1 KVPLGVVNDTAFV
14 AGSSGGC
21 VGSSL
26 LLTPGGGD
34 EVPALVVGGTDGTLG
49 FASGGVGG
57 TAVGLVGATLGSV
70 PAGGGATLGDV
81 VSLAVGAVTGGTLA
95 LGSAPGPAEHARTDQ
110 THTATTGAT

>member
-1 KVPLGVVNDTAFV
+1 
-14 AGSSGGC
+14 
-21 VGSSL
+21 
-26 LLTPGGGD
+26 D

-110 THTATTGAT
+110 THTATTGATRAERRVTSRMYCSARIPPTVCDLGIA